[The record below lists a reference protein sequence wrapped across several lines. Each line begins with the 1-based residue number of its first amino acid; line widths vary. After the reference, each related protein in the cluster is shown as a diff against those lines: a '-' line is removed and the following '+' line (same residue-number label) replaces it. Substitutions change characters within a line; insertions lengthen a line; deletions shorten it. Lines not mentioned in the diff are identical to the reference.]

1 VPASAGGEVVAF
13 ALAPVAPNP
22 SRGAARID
30 HAVAREA
37 RERLTVIDV
46 LGREVATLVD
56 GMQTPGRHQAIW
68 TGESPRGRARAGLYF
83 VRYETPARAF
93 VRRLVLA
100 P

>member
-1 VPASAGGEVVAF
+1 
-13 ALAPVAPNP
+13 
-22 SRGAARID
+22 
-30 HAVAREA
+30 VAREA
-37 RERLTVIDV
+37 RVRLTVIDV

-56 GMQTPGRHQAIW
+56 GTQTPGRHQAIW

>member
-1 VPASAGGEVVAF
+1 
-13 ALAPVAPNP
+13 
-22 SRGAARID
+22 
-30 HAVAREA
+30 
-37 RERLTVIDV
+37 
-46 LGREVATLVD
+46 
-56 GMQTPGRHQAIW
+56 MQTPGRHQAIW